1 MAENSGQERTE
12 APTPKRRQDAREKG
26 QVPRSQELTTA
37 AMLLGAALVLNA
49 ALPGVASTVAGIFG
63 YAVTAGATTLDA
75 GSAVAL
81 LRQVGWKALFAILA
95 LASSMAM
102 VALATASVQA
112 RGVLASKALEPKW
125 EKLDPIKNIKR
136 LYGVQPWAELLK
148 SLVKLTIVGLAVYK
162 ALGAAW
168 PELVSLGQVV
178 TPAVLLDVVR
188 RYALRLLMT
197 AGLAYLGLALADY
210 LYQIWQHEKGLRMSK
225 EEIKQEMKQNE
236 GDPLLKARMR
246 AFGRQL
252 ARRQMFQDVPKADV
266 VITNPTHIAI
276 ALRYDP
282 DAAPAPIVLAMGQRK
297 VAERIK
303 QIARDAEVP
312 MVENRPL
319 ARALLAS
326 ASVGAMIPAELY
338 VAIAEVLAFVIRQ
351 RAGHTEVRA

>member
-26 QVPRSQELTTA
+26 QVPRSAELTTA

-49 ALPGVASTVAGIFG
+49 ALPGVASAVAGIFG
-63 YAVTAGATTLDA
+63 YSMGAAGTTLLDA

-81 LRQVGWKALFAILA
+81 LQTVGWKALFAILA

-102 VALATASVQA
+102 IALAIAGVQA
-112 RGVLASKALEPKW
+112 RGVLSSKALEAKW
-125 EKLDPIKNIKR
+125 ERLDPIANAKR
-136 LYGVQPWAELLK
+136 LYGLQPWAELLK
-148 SLVKLTIVGLAVYK
+148 SLLKLTIVGLAVSK

-168 PELVSLGQVV
+168 PELVSLGQVA
-178 TPAVLLDVVR
+178 PAALLDVVR
-188 RYALRLLMT
+188 RYAMRLLTT

-210 LYQIWQHEKGLRMSK
+210 LYQVWQHEKGLRMSK

-252 ARRQMFQDVPKADV
+252 ARRQMFRDVATADV
-266 VITNPTHIAI
+266 VITNPTHIAV

-282 DAAPAPIVLAMGQRK
+282 EAAPAPIVLAMGQRK

-303 QIARDAEVP
+303 QLARDADVP

-326 ASVGAMIPAELY
+326 ASVGSMIPAELY
-338 VAIAEVLAFVIRQ
+338 VAVAEVLAFVIRQ